1 MNARGDNYTFLTTGP
16 VGRVIARMAVP
27 TIISMLVTS
36 VYNIVDTYYVGL
48 INTQATAAVGVAFP
62 LQSVIQ
68 AIGFFFGQGSGTY
81 ISRQLGAKKHADA
94 CQMAS
99 TAFARKRWKKPTA
112 IWMPL

>member
-48 INTQATAAVGVAFP
+48 INT
-62 LQSVIQ
+62 
-68 AIGFFFGQGSGTY
+68 
-81 ISRQLGAKKHADA
+81 
-94 CQMAS
+94 
-99 TAFARKRWKKPTA
+99 
-112 IWMPL
+112 